1 MNENLKIKNRLM
13 AQLYAIKQLNWNK
26 EKWNN
31 EFIPKLRT
39 LFNKYKDSIHLHHIG
54 FIEDWEKFLEK

>member
-1 MNENLKIKNRLM
+1 M